1 MAIDAVNAA
10 GLAQGPAL
18 LLGHCF
24 FGFGRKAALESSDN
38 SYYRSLSNVRCYPES
53 RHVQRTSRCPLCAN
67 SVQTVMPASRP
78 SCSSL
83 NDHSWNGWSCFWLIQ
98 SFKRATMKHPL
109 REIHICCAQYLR
121 SELQV

>member
-1 MAIDAVNAA
+1 MS
-10 GLAQGPAL
+10 G
-18 LLGHCF
+18 LGHKRTFWPAFAMLCF
-24 FGFGRKAALESSDN
+24 TPKSG
-38 SYYRSLSNVRCYPES
+38 
-53 RHVQRTSRCPLCAN
+53 HVQCNSVCPLCAN

-98 SFKRATMKHPL
+98 SFKRATMKHAL

>member
-53 RHVQRTSRCPLCAN
+53 RHVQRTSRCPLSAN
-67 SVQTVMPASRP
+67 SGHRAGYSITSSARP
-78 SCSSL
+78 SSDIGTVSPRAFAVLRFMISSAFV
-83 NDHSWNGWSCFWLIQ
+83 D
-98 SFKRATMKHPL
+98 
-109 REIHICCAQYLR
+109 
-121 SELQV
+121 